1 MNFIVEI
8 KFVRYVVC
16 CWKGVGYCNLRMY
29 KGWFVIMVYVFYWKF
44 VVWVEV
50 EYKIIVGVF
59 IVVYE
64 VEILVVGL
72 VILRVDVIG

>member
-1 MNFIVEI
+1 
-8 KFVRYVVC
+8 
-16 CWKGVGYCNLRMY
+16 
-29 KGWFVIMVYVFYWKF
+29 MVDVFYWKF

-50 EYKIIVGVF
+50 EYKIIVGVL

>member
-1 MNFIVEI
+1 
-8 KFVRYVVC
+8 
-16 CWKGVGYCNLRMY
+16 
-29 KGWFVIMVYVFYWKF
+29 MVDVFYWKF

-50 EYKIIVGVF
+50 KYKIIVGVF

-64 VEILVVGL
+64 VKILVVGL

>member
-1 MNFIVEI
+1 
-8 KFVRYVVC
+8 
-16 CWKGVGYCNLRMY
+16 
-29 KGWFVIMVYVFYWKF
+29 MVDVFYWKF

-64 VEILVVGL
+64 VKILVVGL

>member
-1 MNFIVEI
+1 
-8 KFVRYVVC
+8 
-16 CWKGVGYCNLRMY
+16 
-29 KGWFVIMVYVFYWKF
+29 MVDVFYWKF
-44 VVWVEV
+44 VIWVEV

-64 VEILVVGL
+64 VKILVVGL

>member
-1 MNFIVEI
+1 
-8 KFVRYVVC
+8 
-16 CWKGVGYCNLRMY
+16 
-29 KGWFVIMVYVFYWKF
+29 MVDVFYWKF

-50 EYKIIVGVF
+50 EDKIIVGVF

>member
-1 MNFIVEI
+1 
-8 KFVRYVVC
+8 
-16 CWKGVGYCNLRMY
+16 
-29 KGWFVIMVYVFYWKF
+29 MVDVFYWKF
-44 VVWVEV
+44 VVWIEV